1 MRNKNSYNTIYV
13 LTYAELSKK
22 GKNFVS
28 SLVAILVP
36 LTIRK
41 SCCRC
46 AFDIKTFEQCFSPKK
61 LSKFAWFC
69 SGFVPHNQEHP
80 TSDHRDDKL
89 KPKSVILTPFPGAL
103 LALWKCPLLVLPP
116 YKPPQKAK
124 KYSVLRCSVLKKV
137 LFFAYCALNLCF
149 CTCVSGLSCRCIFTT
164 SNFSISS
171 ASKCSIKARWR
182 GRPLIVNQL
191 FQLTNS
197 KLHNSVE

>member
-1 MRNKNSYNTIYV
+1 MLTRLNCVIFLNWICLVLCWCFPHNQEKLLRVCFQYQNFWTIFLY
-13 LTYAELSKK
+13 
-22 GKNFVS
+22 F
-28 SLVAILVP
+28 
-36 LTIRK
+36 
-41 SCCRC
+41 
-46 AFDIKTFEQCFSPKK
+46 QKK
-61 LSKFAWFC
+61 LSKYAWFC

-80 TSDHRDDKL
+80 TSDHQDDKL

-124 KYSVLRCSVLKKV
+124 KNYSVLRCSVLKKV

-171 ASKCSIKARWR
+171 ASKCSIKAGWR

-197 KLHNSVE
+197 KLYNSVE

>member
-1 MRNKNSYNTIYV
+1 MYV

-22 GKNFVS
+22 GKIFVS

-80 TSDHRDDKL
+80 TSDHQDDKL

-124 KYSVLRCSVLKKV
+124 KIIVFCDAVSSKEVFFSILCSEP
-137 LFFAYCALNLCF
+137 LFLCF
-149 CTCVSGLSCRCIFTT
+149 WPFLPLYFH
-164 SNFSISS
+164 NFQFLHFLRVQVLHQGRLEGKTPNCQSTLPIDKLQTVQFS
-171 ASKCSIKARWR
+171 AIN
-182 GRPLIVNQL
+182 VTQ
-191 FQLTNS
+191 
-197 KLHNSVE
+197 V

>member
-46 AFDIKTFEQCFSPKK
+46 AFDIKTFEQYFSPKK

-80 TSDHRDDKL
+80 TSDHQDDKL

-103 LALWKCPLLVLPP
+103 LASWKCPLLVLPP
-116 YKPPQKAK
+116 YKPPPKGEK
-124 KYSVLRCSVLKKV
+124 NYSVLRCSVLNKSVFLHTV
-137 LFFAYCALNLCF
+137 LW
-149 CTCVSGLSCRCIFTT
+149 TCVFAPVFLAFLAAV
-164 SNFSISS
+164 FSQLPISPFPPRPS
-171 ASKCSIKARWR
+171 APSRQA
-182 GRPLIVNQL
+182 GGEDP
-191 FQLTNS
+191 
-197 KLHNSVE
+197 